1 LDCLARVPSRHAAGR
16 YPERLQYLAAGPSPA
31 PLARVL
37 RFSGVEGENDM
48 KKILTTA
55 LFLGVLAAFKAQPA
69 AAQISVNISIGGFYD
84 QLSPYGEWVD
94 CSYGDCWVPGQ
105 VDASWQPYSN
115 GEWIYTEYGWTW
127 VSYDPWGEDPYHY
140 GTWTYIDRYGWA
152 WVPGTVWAPA
162 WVTWSYSDNYV
173 GWAPLPPNYAFGYS
187 GYSGRPIVLSANRYV
202 FVPTNRFIGSNVRTS
217 RIAPQQTATIFRQT
231 TPITRFGVTGGIVRN
246 TALPIDRI
254 QRATRSRIETR
265 SIRTARPISGWTRDS
280 RRQVSIIA
288 PAQEVRRAISSRPQR
303 GSRAT
308 GNEGGRMN
316 RPTDTRQQPQ
326 AVPQAQPGTV
336 YRDRN
341 RRAPQQAQPQAAPPV
356 ERREIQR
363 QPAPVQA
370 QPNSN
375 APAYRERGRGRPEAR
390 QQAAPPQAQPQP
402 QVAPPQAQPHPRRLE
417 KPGRGPGQENRG
429 KPSKE
434 QREGP
439 GKGKAKGK
447 DKDKDKPE

>member
-1 LDCLARVPSRHAAGR
+1 
-16 YPERLQYLAAGPSPA
+16 
-31 PLARVL
+31 L
-37 RFSGVEGENDM
+37 RFSTIEGENEM

-69 AAQISVNISIGGFYD
+69 AAQVHVSISIGGFYD
-84 QLSPYGEWVD
+84 QLSSYGEWVD
-94 CSYGDCWVPGQ
+94 CGYGDCWVPYD

-140 GTWTYIDRYGWA
+140 GTWTYLDRYGWA

-173 GWAPLPPNYAFGYS
+173 GWAPLPPNYSFGYS
-187 GYSGRPIVLSANRYV
+187 GYSGRPIVLSPTRYV
-202 FVPTNRFIGSNVRTS
+202 FVPTNRFIGTNVRTV
-217 RIAPQQTATIFRQT
+217 RIAPQQTTAIFRQT

-265 SIRTARPISGWTRDS
+265 TIRTAPRPISGWTRDS
-280 RRQVSIIA
+280 RRQVSIVA
-288 PAQEVRRAISSRPQR
+288 PAQEVRQAIASRPQR
-303 GSRAT
+303 APRD
-308 GNEGGRMN
+308 GGRMN
-316 RPTDTRQQPQ
+316 RRMDTRQQPQ

-336 YRDRN
+336 YRDRGQGQGHGQG
-341 RRAPQQAQPQAAPPV
+341 RGRPQAREQAAPRV
-356 ERREIQR
+356 ER
-363 QPAPVQA
+363 QPVAPVQA
-370 QPNSN
+370 QPE
-375 APAYRERGRGRPEAR
+375 YRERGRGRPEAR
-390 QQAAPPQAQPQP
+390 QQAAPPAPPQP
-402 QVAPPQAQPHPRRLE
+402 QVAPPQAQPNPRSFE
-417 KPGRGPGQENRG
+417 NPGRGRGPENRG

-447 DKDKDKPE
+447 DKDKPE

>member
-1 LDCLARVPSRHAAGR
+1 
-16 YPERLQYLAAGPSPA
+16 
-31 PLARVL
+31 
-37 RFSGVEGENDM
+37 M

-55 LFLGVLAAFKAQPA
+55 LFLVVLAAFKAQPA
-69 AAQISVNISIGGFYD
+69 AAQVHVSISIGGFYD

-94 CSYGDCWVPGQ
+94 CSYGDCWIPYD
-105 VDASWQPYSN
+105 VDARWQPYSN

-173 GWAPLPPNYAFGYS
+173 GWAPLPPNYQFGYS
-187 GYSGRPIVLSANRYV
+187 GYSGRPIVLSPTRYV
-202 FVPTNRFIGSNVRTS
+202 FVPTNRFIGSNVQTVRV
-217 RIAPQQTATIFRQT
+217 APQQTATIFRQT

-254 QRATRSRIETR
+254 QRATRSRIQTR
-265 SIRTARPISGWTRDS
+265 TIRTAPRPISGWTRDS

-288 PAQEVRRAISSRPQR
+288 PAQEVRRAIASRPQR
-303 GSRAT
+303 APR
-308 GNEGGRMN
+308 EGGRMN
-316 RPTDTRQQPQ
+316 RRTDTRQQPQ
-326 AVPQAQPGTV
+326 AAPQVRRQPVAPPQAQ
-336 YRDRN
+336 
-341 RRAPQQAQPQAAPPV
+341 
-356 ERREIQR
+356 
-363 QPAPVQA
+363 
-370 QPNSN
+370 
-375 APAYRERGRGRPEAR
+375 PAYRERGRGRPEAR
-390 QQAAPPQAQPQP
+390 QQAAPREAQPQAAPP
-402 QVAPPQAQPHPRRLE
+402 QVAQPQVQPNPRSLE
-417 KPGRGPGQENRG
+417 RPGRGQGQENRG

-447 DKDKDKPE
+447 DKDKPE